1 MDHFGEA
8 VILCGGKSRRMG
20 FDKSLLKIKGRYM
33 IDIIVDKLYQCFDRV
48 RLCGGD
54 RERLGVFDL
63 EIIEDKVKASAGPAV
78 GIYSALKQTSSQY
91 VFVTACD
98 MPFIEPAHIQFMQN
112 LLAHH
117 HYSPDALVP
126 MNGDFIE
133 PLYSFY
139 SAGMAGRFEEAIMR
153 GNYKIHDIL
162 SNAGTLYMDDRF
174 SRLFSENLS
183 MFTNLNYTADLEHI
197 SLVR

>member
-8 VILCGGKSRRMG
+8 VILCGGKSKRMG
-20 FDKSLLKIKGRYM
+20 FDKSLLKINGRYM
-33 IDIIVDKLYQCFDRV
+33 IDILVDKLSLCFDRV
-48 RLCGGD
+48 KLSGGE

-63 EIIEDKVKASAGPAV
+63 EIIEDEAKAGVGPAV

-98 MPFIEPAHIQFMQN
+98 MPFIEPAHIQFMMD
-112 LLAHH
+112 LLAYHK
-117 HYSPDALVP
+117 YTPEALVP
-126 MNGDFIE
+126 MNGGFIE

-139 SAGMAGRFEEAIMR
+139 SAGMAERFEEEILR

-162 SNAGTLYMDDRF
+162 LNAKALYMDDRF
-174 SRLFSENLS
+174 SRIFSENMS